1 MDLRS
6 YTGHHCRPSPTGSS
20 RRGICQ
26 SRKSLPRTGLRW
38 TRHRRHTWSC
48 THSWTRRRRLAE
60 ETGRPAKIN
69 LGQEDGGPCRKTS
82 GVNEWRR
89 VGDSL
94 ILFLLNEGRAER
106 ERDYCRMYVTS
117 MPKGAKRECKRS
129 GTVSNM
135 NLKPNHCTAAFP
147 PRLPI
152 GWQGRA
158 SRGQSPTSSIKYA
171 LLTQHLRLHQY
182 EPFIARPP
190 CERLRQSWSTVFFIR
205 TMVAHLGNLS
215 G

>member
-1 MDLRS
+1 M
-6 YTGHHCRPSPTGSS
+6 
-20 RRGICQ
+20 
-26 SRKSLPRTGLRW
+26 
-38 TRHRRHTWSC
+38 RHRRHTWSC
-48 THSWTRRRRLAE
+48 THSWRRQRRLAE
-60 ETGRPAKIN
+60 EIGRPAKIN

-89 VGDSL
+89 VGGSL
-94 ILFLLNEGRAER
+94 ILFLLNEGTTER
-106 ERDYCRMYVTS
+106 ERDYCRMYVTR

-129 GTVSNM
+129 GTLSNM

-152 GWQGRA
+152 GRQGRA
-158 SRGQSPTSSIKYA
+158 SRGQSPTSSNKYSH
-171 LLTQHLRLHQY
+171 LTQHLRLHQY

-190 CERLRQSWSTVFFIR
+190 CGRLRQSWSTVFLIR
-205 TMVAHLGNLS
+205 TMAAHLGNLS